1 MKKIKRFAYA
11 GAAILLSAGFAA
23 CSSEDEMAQEVAQR
37 GAVKTEFNL
46 NIPQKMAT
54 RMTDVTTQD
63 GKPFRGM
70 TGIQLLPFN
79 DATVTSTSVRNAPN
93 IEKVSNVDIATN
105 GLDKV
110 SNKAKLYKD
119 VEVLIGTK
127 GFLFYGYAI
136 DQEAS
141 GTNVDNVDY
150 TATEINGAL
159 TANAALTTQTNT
171 PSAFEF
177 TLSPIFSTGSTGKAE
192 TVVAY
197 LNSIAQ
203 TEGWSA
209 STNTGLKKLYNDFIT
224 LKAGSSRNVRAIVQ
238 KLYDLLKDNTDA
250 VSTAIVANITS
261 GTYVTL
267 ADNVISLKDNIA
279 GYPADIHLPDGGAI
293 IAWKDATT
301 GFEVKTDVAHL
312 GTTGKENVASLSS
325 YAYPPSLYYTVNT
338 PIYADRV
345 SHETDYENETTWA
358 SLLAKYT
365 ANNTTTNKQEVEAE
379 TRSIALINE
388 IQYGVGRLDLKV
400 AATKANLEDNRSA
413 IVGDDGKPQS
423 NVNMTVGTTNFQVT
437 GILIGGQYPSVDW
450 EFLPKY
456 NANTL
461 TVYDKHFPT
470 AAYMTQTTNPAVIN
484 RTLVLETPANE
495 NVKFAVEFLNN
506 GDDFYGVDGWVMKGT
521 KFYLIGEIDLSADNI
536 SKNKYVR
543 DHHARKLNA
552 GRTAFDTSDATFTTS
567 DDIAQVFVQDYY
579 TILQANVSS
588 LQHAYNTVPD
598 LRLPKLEL
606 GLSVNLTWQAANTY
620 SVTLE

>member
-23 CSSEDEMAQEVAQR
+23 CSSEDEMVQENTQR

-46 NIPQKMAT
+46 NIAQKMAT
-54 RMTDVTTQD
+54 RMTDFTTQD
-63 GKPFRGM
+63 GDEPDFRGI
-70 TGIQLLPFN
+70 TGVQLLPFN
-79 DATVTSTSVRNAPN
+79 DATVTSSSTRNAPN
-93 IEKVSNVDIATN
+93 IVKVSGVDITT
-105 GLDKV
+105 LDKV
-110 SNKAKLYKD
+110 DSKAKLYKD

-141 GTNVDNVDY
+141 GTNVDNVAY

-159 TANAALTTQTNT
+159 TADPALTNQSSA

-177 TLSPIFSTGSTGKAE
+177 KLSPIFSTGSTGKAE

-197 LNSIAQ
+197 LNSIAK
-203 TEGWSA
+203 TEGWVDSK
-209 STNTGLKKLYNDFIT
+209 NTGLMKLYNDFIT
-224 LKAGSSRNVRAIVQ
+224 LKAGSSRNVRAFVQ
-238 KLYDLLKDNTDA
+238 KLYDLLKTNTDA
-250 VSTAIVANITS
+250 LSVAIVENITS
-261 GTYVTL
+261 GTYVTVT
-267 ADNVISLKDNIA
+267 DGVITLKDNIA

-293 IAWKDATT
+293 IAWKDAST

-312 GTTGKENVASLSS
+312 GTNVASLSS

-345 SHETDYENETTWA
+345 SHETDYTNEITWA
-358 SLLAKYT
+358 GLLAKYT
-365 ANNTTTNKQEVEAE
+365 ANTTTNKQEVEAE

-400 AATKANLEDNRSA
+400 AATQATLQDNRSA
-413 IVGDDGKPQS
+413 IVGDDGKPQT
-423 NVNMTVGTTNFQVT
+423 NQNMSVATEGNNNFQVT

-543 DHHARKLNA
+543 DHHARQLNA
-552 GRTAFDTSDATFTTS
+552 SRNAFDTTDATFTT
-567 DDIAQVFVQDYY
+567 DDYIAQVFVQDYY

-606 GLSVNLTWQAANTY
+606 GLSVNLEWQAANTY
-620 SVTLE
+620 NVTLE